1 MCNKVN
7 PVDTEH
13 KLNVHKT
20 LIRRPGRLLN
30 VSFTFNLGPV
40 STGKMEKFEAHCS
53 VLKSYVMCKIS
64 ALVQKLGEILESVNT
79 TFNNLKQNDN
89 RNTDI
94 LENAKTTIKER
105 TNKITNG
112 RSNNGF

>member
-13 KLNVHKT
+13 K
-20 LIRRPGRLLN
+20 LN

-64 ALVQKLGEILESVNT
+64 ALV
-79 TFNNLKQNDN
+79 
-89 RNTDI
+89 
-94 LENAKTTIKER
+94 
-105 TNKITNG
+105 
-112 RSNNGF
+112 

>member
-1 MCNKVN
+1 MGGN
-7 PVDTEH
+7 VDENNSEYGH
-13 KLNVHKT
+13 FL
-20 LIRRPGRLLN
+20 R
-30 VSFTFNLGPV
+30 S
-40 STGKMEKFEAHCS
+40 
-53 VLKSYVMCKIS
+53 KSYVMCEIY
-64 ALVQKLGEILESVNT
+64 ALVQKIEQNSERFNT

-112 RSNNGF
+112 SSNNGFWNHFKTKPI

>member
-1 MCNKVN
+1 MPEYRFYQTCIFQYKDRTVLFLYINNDQSKTI

-20 LIRRPGRLLN
+20 FRRRPGRLLN

-64 ALVQKLGEILESVNT
+64 ALV
-79 TFNNLKQNDN
+79 
-89 RNTDI
+89 
-94 LENAKTTIKER
+94 
-105 TNKITNG
+105 
-112 RSNNGF
+112 